1 VKTADYLRTD
11 LPAGLTLWGLLVP
24 EAIAYAAMAGA
35 PAQAGLYTLLAS
47 LPLYALLGGSRQLVC
62 AATSSSSI
70 MMAAV
75 LSQATA
81 GDAGLFAGSMAAL
94 CLLVGALFLVAGFCR
109 LGFVAQFLSYP
120 VMTGY
125 VSGLAVYIAASQ
137 APKLLGL
144 HKAPGDV
151 FLQIWGL
158 VERLPQTR
166 PEAAMVGLGSLALLF
181 ALEKVAPRLPGAL
194 VVLVLGVLAGTWL
207 NQGGH
212 AALDL
217 AGAIPSGLP
226 HFVLPRLSLAVLEEL
241 LPGAAG
247 IALVA
252 FSQALGTGKTFA
264 DKHGYDL
271 NPDRELVAMGAANV
285 GCCFLGGLVNG
296 GSMSSTAV
304 NERAGARSQAS
315 GLTAAFMVLLTL
327 LLLTPLF
334 HNLPEP
340 VLAAVVMHAVARML
354 KVSEVRGFL
363 KQSRMEFWLAVAAF
377 LGVLGLGLLT
387 GLLVTLKLCIVMLLW
402 NASRLHV
409 SRLGRAPC
417 DPDAFVSLERHQ
429 GAQPVA
435 DMLLLRLE
443 APVFF
448 ANAERLRD
456 YVRGALALEKPWA
469 VVLDMKTNVTLD
481 ITTTRT
487 LKKLLSEVRAAGAD
501 LILTDLTDAA
511 RDALERSGLLGELG
525 RKNILVTIKHA
536 VEFYRK

>member
-1 VKTADYLRTD
+1 MKPADYLLTD
-11 LPAGLTLWGLLVP
+11 LPARLTLWGLLVP

-35 PAQAGLYTLLAS
+35 PAMAGLYTLLAY

-75 LSQATA
+75 LSQATG

-125 VSGLAVYIAASQ
+125 VSGLAVYIAVSQ

-144 HKAPGDV
+144 RKSPGDV

-158 VERLPQTR
+158 ME
-166 PEAAMVGLGSLALLF
+166 
-181 ALEKVAPRLPGAL
+181 RLPGAL

-207 NQGGH
+207 NEGGR

-226 HFVLPRLSLAVLEEL
+226 HLVWPRLSLAVLEDL

-264 DKHGYDL
+264 DKHNYDL

-334 HNLPEP
+334 RNLPEP

-354 KVSEVRGFL
+354 KVREMRGFPTH
-363 KQSRMEFWLAVAAF
+363 SRMEFWLAVAAF

-417 DPDAFVSLERHQ
+417 DLDAFVSLERRQ
-429 GAQPVA
+429 GAVTVPG
-435 DMLLLRLE
+435 MLLLRLE

-456 YVRGALALEKPWA
+456 YVRGALALENPRA

-487 LKKLLSEVRAAGAD
+487 LKKLLAEVRAAGAD

-511 RDALERSGLLGELG
+511 RDALERSGLLAELG
-525 RKNILVTIKHA
+525 EDKVVRSVGEA
-536 VEFYRK
+536 AG